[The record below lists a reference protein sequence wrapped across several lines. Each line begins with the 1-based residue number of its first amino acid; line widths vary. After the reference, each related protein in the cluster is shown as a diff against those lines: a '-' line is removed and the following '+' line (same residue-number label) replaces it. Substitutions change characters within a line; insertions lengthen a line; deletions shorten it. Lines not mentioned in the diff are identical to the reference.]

1 MKTKEGYAN
10 CDKCTDEEVDADYTC
25 GGCKKDICFDHMKI
39 WPQPKWVEVK
49 PIHYCDRCYQNRWE
63 LKA

>member
-25 GGCKKDICFDHMKI
+25 SGCKKDICFDHMRL
-39 WPQPKWVEVK
+39 WPQPKWVT
-49 PIHYCDRCYQNRWE
+49 PAYYCHVCYEIRWE
-63 LKA
+63 LMG